1 MPYNSA
7 QTVGRNRGILSRAG
21 EYQQVPLTFA
31 TDKVDFYSTYLMIQN
46 LDNSQD
52 FKTIRINHEVP
63 HTHTHN
69 IVREYNG

>member
-1 MPYNSA
+1 M
-7 QTVGRNRGILSRAG
+7 
-21 EYQQVPLTFA
+21 PLTFA

-63 HTHTHN
+63 HTHTHTHA
-69 IVREYNG
+69 RTRAHTSA

>member
-1 MPYNSA
+1 
-7 QTVGRNRGILSRAG
+7 LSRAG

-63 HTHTHN
+63 RTTRNTHN
-69 IVREYNG
+69 TQHTT